1 VRLKSVLELPEQHRA
16 EARRQLAGNPPQAII
31 LQRSP
36 RDPSAVLAVKVTKP
50 SKFRNVRVV
59 LDGESYDSRLEYE
72 FHQVLKRRQQAGEI
86 GLLLRQVPFRLEG
99 GVVYKADFVATTNV
113 APHFCEVWDAKGCDT
128 RSSINKRKQVLARYG
143 IEVLLHRKPTRGER

>member
-16 EARRQLAGNPPQAII
+16 EAQRQLANGGFVRPGVFVVGEK
-31 LQRSP
+31 
-36 RDPSAVLAVKVTKP
+36 PSEQTVPKKP

-143 IEVLLHRKPTRGER
+143 IEVLLHRKPKRGERS